1 MYISVTF
8 GARDGNRI
16 LRLRSGQA
24 LLHMSGIGESNPLLI
39 LGKDAYYQCTNPARL
54 DLVYQTHGHP
64 ELDSESSP
72 LRIDAEI
79 NSA

>member
-1 MYISVTF
+1 
-8 GARDGNRI
+8 
-16 LRLRSGQA
+16 
-24 LLHMSGIGESNPLLI
+24 
-39 LGKDAYYQCTNPARL
+39 TNPARL

-64 ELDSESSP
+64 ELDSESIP